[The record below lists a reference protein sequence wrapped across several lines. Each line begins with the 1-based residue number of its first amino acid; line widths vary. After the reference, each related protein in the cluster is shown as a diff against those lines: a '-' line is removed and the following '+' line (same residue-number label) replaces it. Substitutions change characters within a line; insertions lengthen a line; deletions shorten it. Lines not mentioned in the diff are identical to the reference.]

1 MNLPFQAQIDKSQSI
16 GNTENENGL
25 VSKQL
30 KVVLSKS
37 DANSTPSTTLDD
49 IESTSLNSE
58 VNLYESDSGIFANET
73 HSYAR
78 INKSGTC
85 VSCDDIDAMKT
96 SLSCWLCSNSFHAVC
111 RDINGEKSGNDI
123 ICTSTFY
130 KSFMKVSSNSGVNAS
145 RPGSFVFVCD
155 DCNIKHTTA
164 KARQNCDR
172 VDLLDKK
179 IENMNTSFLSEIN
192 ELKKLIV
199 AHPISTAKLN
209 TLSDIETNDNGC
221 VWNDHQKTENLKHVL
236 SISKD
241 KNGSKASSEILEKVC
256 VDHCIPVQKTFN
268 LTRSDSTGIVLKNK
282 TDATKLTQ
290 ALKNA
295 LPEHPVK
302 QVATRVPTIHIV
314 GLNKQ
319 FNKEDVESMLKRQN
333 PGIATLFESV
343 ETSDDDKFLD
353 VVAVQPLKKSPHLYK
368 AIVRLSNVMR
378 SILAK
383 QGDRAY
389 LGFQSTCKVYDSIYV
404 LRCYKCQDYG
414 HHSRDCTYTSVC
426 GFCSGGHE
434 TRSCSVSNNLER
446 VCCANCVKGHKSNT
460 KHQAGDLSCEVYLEH
475 NKRVR
480 ASIPFHQQH

>member
-1 MNLPFQAQIDKSQSI
+1 MNVPFQAPVDKSQSI
-16 GNTENENGL
+16 GNPDCENGL

-37 DANSTPSTTLDD
+37 DTSATSSTASDESITT
-49 IESTSLNSE
+49 NSE
-58 VNLYESDSGIFANET
+58 ANLLESDSGVFTNELS
-73 HSYAR
+73 SYAL
-78 INKSGTC
+78 INKYGTC
-85 VSCDDIDAMKT
+85 VSCDDVEAMKT
-96 SLSCWLCSNSFHAVC
+96 SLSCWFCSNSFHAVC
-111 RDINGEKSGNDI
+111 RDVNGEKSGNDI

-130 KSFMKVSSNSGVNAS
+130 KSFMKVSGNSGVNAS
-145 RPGSFVFVCD
+145 RPGSFVFICD

-179 IENMNTSFLSEIN
+179 IDNMNTSFLSEMN
-192 ELKKLIV
+192 EIKKLIV
-199 AHPISTAKLN
+199 TQPISVTKSN
-209 TLSDIETNDNGC
+209 NMSDIETTNNDC
-221 VWNDHQKTENLKHVL
+221 VWNDHQRTENLKHVL
-236 SISKD
+236 SVSKD
-241 KNGSKASSEILEKVC
+241 KNGNKPSSVVLEKVC

-282 TDATKLTQ
+282 TDATKLAQ
-290 ALKNA
+290 ALKNV

-302 QVATRVPTIHIV
+302 KVATRVPTVHIV

-319 FNKEDVESMLKRQN
+319 FDKEEVESMLKRQN
-333 PGIATLFESV
+333 PGIATLFESA

-353 VVAVQPLKKSPHLYK
+353 VVAVQPLKKNPHLYK

-414 HHSRDCTYTSVC
+414 HHSRDCTHTSVC
-426 GFCSGGHE
+426 GFCAGSHE

-446 VCCANCVKGHKSNT
+446 VCCSNCVKGHKSNT
-460 KHQAGDLSCEVYLEH
+460 NHQAGDLSCEVYLEH
-475 NKRVR
+475 HKRVK